1 MKKQLTPNVTIEQ
14 TDANDIHCFRI
25 EVAAQDGNV
34 YTLMFHAREL
44 VDIVLGIQV
53 ELLDWIG
60 TQALEWLEENYPAS
74 ADEVRRNI

>member
-14 TDANDIHCFRI
+14 TDSEDIHCFKL
-25 EVAAQDGNV
+25 EVLAQDGNV

-60 TQALEWLEENYPAS
+60 TQALEWLDDNYPAK
-74 ADEVRRNI
+74 ADEVRKGI